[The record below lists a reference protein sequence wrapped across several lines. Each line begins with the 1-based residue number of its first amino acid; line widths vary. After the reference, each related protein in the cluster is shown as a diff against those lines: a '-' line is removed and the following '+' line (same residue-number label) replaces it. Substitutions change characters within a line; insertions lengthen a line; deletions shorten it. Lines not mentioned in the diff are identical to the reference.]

1 MPNRKSLTGILARK
15 KIGILNIFAPAEAN
29 KFKFVIQL
37 GLGSTRTNTRTIRAY
52 GQSSIP
58 KPHVSFALLSNTY
71 AQFLCGS

>member
-37 GLGSTRTNTRTIRAY
+37 GLGSTRTIQ
-52 GQSSIP
+52 GQ
-58 KPHVSFALLSNTY
+58 
-71 AQFLCGS
+71 